1 MGLSILLDNNESSVG
16 DEQLKACE
24 NSLQLIRIACLPL
37 RTLPL
42 YLLSQ
47 NDIDSKKWKRLCR
60 LQYFTYRFP
69 YFNTNHP
76 ILLIQAL
83 FHDWKYQLEHTQ
95 GNSNINNNDMELDSS
110 VILQA
115 LDMDAYGEILCLLL
129 YNNNEFINGNCI
141 SILQWLI
148 LKRHYKILRG
158 FLARNS
164 MMYGPKIIRLLI
176 SEQQQRIDLDLSLLQ
191 KLLWD
196 CRYYS
201 SQDRALLLH
210 YIVENCKLMN
220 HVCMAATKEDKAI
233 TAVGTTILDILYKLS
248 FHDEKCQPLRRVLE
262 SVISYENM
270 DLKKVH
276 MPILN
281 KQIKLGLIKNWNA
294 SMITALLQYGM
305 KTVEVDGGEKF
316 FSCSDALRCVNTL
329 LSKNP
334 ITKNDDDDDK
344 IIAKQQALEFIV
356 LHPSLETI
364 LSSSKYTNEGEAL
377 SQLLLCLSTSVIS
390 YFGNTQRNISLVSS
404 ECILR
409 SYRGSTSLKDQNLYQ
424 LLSHGNL
431 VLSDKC
437 DTSLLCDEGWIS
449 SLLSL
454 NRVKATIISN
464 VNDTNVN
471 TNEVYDLHAIVPI
484 LYSAFY
490 RSNSNFI
497 HKKDDGKNNP
507 QTFAFAMGLIQKG
520 GLALILHTL
529 SSNMSSLRRL
539 AVGTLALIR
548 RMFRCIS
555 DSSSESRFVA
565 QLSML
570 IDSVQRGYIY
580 KRRKFGTVSTSS
592 PSEYM
597 TPVLSCYASSFLSRA
612 SLILLKP
619 LHVLYPSLNAY
630 FLKSS
635 SSLFIHNE
643 SSNKLPAF
651 MSFFYSLDVTKDEGD
666 ANASERMF
674 ALELLLCVNDIRC
687 YKLCCNGHVPEL
699 LLSSFVD
706 GLHTLSS
713 SSPFPFETL
722 SLLLKVLQRW
732 LKDLEHARVH
742 LLDHLGLIA
751 WCRSVWPLLL
761 SPSLCQTNRKDF
773 QSNISN
779 VMKEFRA
786 LACIAISYVSDK
798 AMVQSAMELLVFI
811 VNDDDSVCS
820 CLNLYLEAVRS
831 LYEFCR
837 SSSYVCC
844 CSNRYSVSVRHLLML
859 VNEDFHDD
867 NSINVLRV
875 MALLPLKP
883 ERDASVCISV
893 MKLVSR
899 QHFLFSSS
907 ITNIGCEA
915 GVDCGSADN
924 SWAVNIL
931 EYILLWLLN
940 SMKSY
945 RDELLEKEEF
955 WNSLLVMMVKC
966 NHVISHAEVSSQVRE
981 FCLNLCSFESN
992 ANCKLFSSTLHRY
1005 LLSQK

>member
-1 MGLSILLDNNESSVG
+1 
-16 DEQLKACE
+16 
-24 NSLQLIRIACLPL
+24 
-37 RTLPL
+37 
-42 YLLSQ
+42 
-47 NDIDSKKWKRLCR
+47 

-69 YFNTNHP
+69 YFNKNHP

-83 FHDWKYQLEHTQ
+83 FHDWKYQLECTQ
-95 GNSNINNNDMELDSS
+95 GNSNFRNNDMELDSS

-129 YNNNEFINGNCI
+129 DNNNEPINSNCI
-141 SILQWLI
+141 STLQWLL
-148 LKRHYKILRG
+148 LKCHYKILRG
-158 FLARNS
+158 FLVRNS

-176 SEQQQRIDLDLSLLQ
+176 SEQQQRIDLDLFLLQ

-201 SQDRALLLH
+201 SQDRTLLLH
-210 YIVENCKLMN
+210 YIVANCQLMN
-220 HVCMAATKEDKAI
+220 HVCMAATKEERVI
-233 TAVGTTILDILYKLS
+233 TAVGMTIFDVLYKLS

-262 SVISYENM
+262 SVISYENVN
-270 DLKKVH
+270 LKKVH
-276 MPILN
+276 FPILN
-281 KQIKLGLIKNWNA
+281 KQIKLGLIKNWNG
-294 SMITALLQYGM
+294 SMITALLRYGM
-305 KTVEVDGGEKF
+305 KTVEVDGGEKL
-316 FSCSDALRCVNTL
+316 FSCSDALRCVSTL

-334 ITKNDDDDDK
+334 IIKDDDDDDDK
-344 IIAKQQALEFIV
+344 MIVKQQVLKFIV

-390 YFGNTQRNISLVSS
+390 YFGNAQRNIYLLSS

-424 LLSHGNL
+424 LLSRGNL
-431 VLSDKC
+431 VLTDKC

-490 RSNSNFI
+490 RSHSNFI
-497 HKKDDGKNNP
+497 QKKDNGNNNP
-507 QTFAFAMGLIQKG
+507 QTFTFAMGLIHKG

-580 KRRKFGTVSTSS
+580 KRRKFATVSTSS
-592 PSEYM
+592 ASQYI
-597 TPVLSCYASSFLSRA
+597 TPVLSCYVSSFLSRA
-612 SLILLKP
+612 SLILMKP

-635 SSLFIHNE
+635 SSLLIHNE

-706 GLHTLSS
+706 GLHTLSY
-713 SSPFPFETL
+713 SSPFTFGTL

-732 LKDLEHARVH
+732 LNDLEHARVH

-761 SPSLCQTNRKDF
+761 SPSLCQTNKKDF
-773 QSNISN
+773 QSNMSDL
-779 VMKEFRA
+779 MKEFRA
-786 LACIAISYVSDK
+786 LACIAISHVSDE

-820 CLNLYLEAVRS
+820 CMNLYLKAVRS

-844 CSNRYSVSVRHLLML
+844 CLSRYSVSVRHLLRL

-867 NSINVLRV
+867 NLKTDNSIDVLRV
-875 MALLPLKP
+875 MALLPLES

-893 MKLVSR
+893 MELVSR

-907 ITNIGCEA
+907 ITNIGCDTDD
-915 GVDCGSADN
+915 DCGSADN
-924 SWAVNIL
+924 SWTVNIL
-931 EYILLWLLN
+931 ECILFWLFN

-966 NHVISHAEVSSQVRE
+966 NHVISHVEVSSQLRE
-981 FCLNLCSFESN
+981 FCLNLFSFDCN
-992 ANCKLFSSTLHRY
+992 ANCKLYSSTLHLY